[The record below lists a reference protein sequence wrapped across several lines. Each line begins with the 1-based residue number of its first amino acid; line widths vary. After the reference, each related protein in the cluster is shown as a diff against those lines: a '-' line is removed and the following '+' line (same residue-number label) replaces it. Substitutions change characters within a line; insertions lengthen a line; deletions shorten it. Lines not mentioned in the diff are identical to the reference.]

1 MVITETRGFIGRDLA
16 AQARQVN
23 SRNASVP
30 DPLSFINDRSGRR
43 LVWADAVVLVLI
55 TVLTALPYVGKLGFY
70 SDDWYLLASFHADTA
85 QHTFGIHSV
94 LRDFGVRPFQG
105 FYLAGLYK
113 LFGLHPL
120 GYHVVNTAVIA
131 ASMPLFYWLLLR
143 LNVGRKS
150 AFAATAILIVLPQL
164 STVRVWYAAFQ
175 IPLSMLAAWVSLHC
189 QLRFAR
195 IGNAAWAVAAAVAA
209 VISVGAYEIFA
220 PLIAAFPVGLVVVR
234 WQSDRRRAVVLLT
247 LAALVG
253 VLALAKFGLSDRP
266 EAPELQRYV
275 KGLIQFF
282 RPDYDWR
289 TDYAPNVFAA
299 AEVHFWS
306 PLLGCLRGVQALLRG
321 DLGWVDAAAALAAA
335 LLAFWRIRLTESP
348 GAKPWSN
355 GQLLLLGFATFAL
368 GHAAFVIVP
377 SIFFSPTGIA
387 NRALVAGAVGVALIL
402 VAGVRYL
409 ASLAGEGRRSLVLAS
424 VIAVI
429 VFLGTL
435 RVLQIANY
443 WTEARPIEDKI
454 LAAARSDL
462 KDVPAQS
469 VVLLDNICPYHGPAV
484 IFEAPW
490 DVSGALSLA
499 IGRPIRGDAVSPRMS
514 LQHGGL
520 ATSIYGEA
528 AFYPFGR
535 NLYVYDP
542 PRHRLAQLG
551 DFAAARRYFREA
563 SATRTRCPR
572 GYVGHG
578 VLI

>member
-1 MVITETRGFIGRDLA
+1 M
-16 AQARQVN
+16 
-23 SRNASVP
+23 P
-30 DPLSFINDRSGRR
+30 DTLSFVNDRSGRR
-43 LVWADAVVLVLI
+43 LVWADAAVLVLI
-55 TVLTALPYVGKLGFY
+55 TVLTALPYVGSLGFY
-70 SDDWYLLASFHADTA
+70 SDDWYLLASFQADMV

-94 LRDFGVRPFQG
+94 LRDFAARPVQG
-105 FYLAGLYK
+105 FYLAGLYT
-113 LFGLHPL
+113 LFGFHPL

-131 ASMPLFYWLLLR
+131 ASMPLFYWLLVR
-143 LNVGRKS
+143 LKVDRGS
-150 AFAATAILIVLPQL
+150 AFAAAVIFIVLPQL
-164 STVRVWYAAFQ
+164 STIRVWYAAFQ

-195 IGNAAWAVAAAVAA
+195 TGKAAWAVAAAAA
-209 VISVGAYEIFA
+209 AIISVGAYEIFA
-220 PLIAAFPVGLVVVR
+220 PLIAAFPVGLVLAR

-253 VLALAKFGLSDRP
+253 ALALAKFGLSDRP

-275 KGLIQFF
+275 KGLIQLV

-289 TDYAPNVFAA
+289 TDYALNVFAA

-306 PLLGCLRGVQALLRG
+306 PLLGWLRGVQALVRG

-335 LLAFWRIRLTESP
+335 LLAFWRIRLPESSS
-348 GAKPWSN
+348 AKPWSN
-355 GQLLLLGFATFAL
+355 GQLALLGLATFVL

-387 NRALVAGAVGVALIL
+387 NRALVAGAVGVALVL

-409 ASLAGEGRRSLVLAS
+409 ASLAGGRHQSLVFAA

-429 VFLGTL
+429 AFVGTL

-443 WTEARPIEDKI
+443 WTEARPIADKI

-469 VVLLDNICPYHGPAV
+469 VVLLDNVCPYHGPAV

-490 DVSGALSLA
+490 DVSGALTLA
-499 IGRPIRGDAVSPRMS
+499 SGKPVRGDAVSPRMS
-514 LQHGGL
+514 LQKGGL

-542 PRHRLAQLG
+542 PRHRLVQLG
-551 DFAAARRYFREA
+551 DFAAARRYFRAA
-563 SATRTRCPR
+563 SATRTPCSR